1 MKKKIYALFLGLCLV
16 CQPVTV
22 SAKVAGFRATV
33 NAYKQDNKGL
43 SYFTVENAE
52 GKKVRVLARED
63 TLYVTSKRL
72 TLRNIPDVRGKGT
85 GRVLLGTEVQRVA
98 VCNNGWSKINVS
110 DEEENKRIGYV
121 PTEYL
126 SDVPQLQ
133 EIKAKVIA
141 VADGE
146 ILDYP
151 SRKDGQV
158 IGQVSQK
165 DKFRCT
171 GIVNGVWSR
180 IVFKDEEDNKRVG
193 YIPTSILAN
202 KKKLQNAAKEEDKGE
217 AVAAGVIHKSE
228 GKGIFAKAV
237 DEVKSAAEESGVQV
251 GSPVEVSA
259 DAVLKPLGNFK
270 ITHYCRCSICCGPW
284 ADGITATGTTAT
296 TNRTIAVDPD
306 QIPYGSKVVI
316 NGQVYVAEDC
326 GGAITENCIDIYV
339 ASHEEGE
346 NKGVYYADVYLLED

>member
-43 SYFTVENAE
+43 SYFTVENAGEE
-52 GKKVRVLARED
+52 GTGPCQRRHLVCD
-63 TLYVTSKRL
+63 FKRL

-180 IVFKDEEDNKRVG
+180 IVFKDEKIIKGLAISQPASLQTKKSCRMRRKKR
-193 YIPTSILAN
+193 IKRRLLPQALSI
-202 KKKLQNAAKEEDKGE
+202 
-217 AVAAGVIHKSE
+217 
-228 GKGIFAKAV
+228 KAREKV
-237 DEVKSAAEESGVQV
+237 FL
-251 GSPVEVSA
+251 
-259 DAVLKPLGNFK
+259 LK
-270 ITHYCRCSICCGPW
+270 R
-284 ADGITATGTTAT
+284 
-296 TNRTIAVDPD
+296 
-306 QIPYGSKVVI
+306 
-316 NGQVYVAEDC
+316 
-326 GGAITENCIDIYV
+326 
-339 ASHEEGE
+339 
-346 NKGVYYADVYLLED
+346 